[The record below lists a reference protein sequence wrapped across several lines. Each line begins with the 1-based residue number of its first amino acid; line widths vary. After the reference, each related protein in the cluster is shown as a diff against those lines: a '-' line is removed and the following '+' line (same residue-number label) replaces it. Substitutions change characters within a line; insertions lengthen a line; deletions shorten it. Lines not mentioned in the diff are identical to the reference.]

1 VALDAA
7 RFDILLLVCQRNSGR
22 GGNMDR
28 LQFILGSL
36 QANAAEHSEVIDEL
50 LAIAIRGEI
59 ESTMPRTA
67 AAFSVIDT
75 YMIQTTPMAA

>member
-1 VALDAA
+1 
-7 RFDILLLVCQRNSGR
+7 
-22 GGNMDR
+22 MDR

-50 LAIAIRGEI
+50 LAIAIRSEI
-59 ESTMPRTA
+59 ESIMPRTA

-75 YMIQTTPMAA
+75 YMIQTRPMAA